1 MSDDAKSPNAPEAE
15 EVSLSVQAL
24 IDRLR
29 EEGVADGQNQAARI
43 VSDAERKAHG
53 IIKNA
58 EDQSRAM
65 VDAAR
70 KEADELKSAG
80 HEALKIAA
88 RDAVL
93 DLRAQM
99 TDSFTKDVQRLV
111 SQEMEGEELLQKM
124 ILEAIGRARDDAG
137 LAKADNLEV
146 VLPRDVIG
154 LEDLRRD
161 PEELQE
167 GTLTKFVL
175 MLARE
180 MLKRGLT
187 FGQSS
192 DDAKGIRIVL
202 RDEQVSLDLTDRAV
216 ASVILEHLQPRFR
229 ALLEGIVK

>member
-1 MSDDAKSPNAPEAE
+1 MTDPKAPESA

-29 EEGVADGQNQAARI
+29 EEGVADGQSQAGRI
-43 VSDAERKAHG
+43 VKDAERKAHTILKG
-53 IIKNA
+53 A
-58 EDQSRAM
+58 EDQARTM
-65 VDAAR
+65 VEAAR
-70 KEADELKSAG
+70 KEASELKSAG

-111 SQEMEGEELLQKM
+111 SQEMEDEGLLRQM
-124 ILEAIGRARDDAG
+124 ILEAVGRARDDAG
-137 LAKADNLEV
+137 LKGATNLD
-146 VLPRDVIG
+146 VLLPHDAIG

-180 MLKRGLT
+180 MLKQGLT
-187 FGQSS
+187 FGQSQ
-192 DDAKGIRIVL
+192 DDAKGIRIVS
-202 RDEQVSLDLTDRAV
+202 RDDEVTLELTDKAV
-216 ASVILEHLQPRFR
+216 ASVILDHLQPRFR

>member
-1 MSDDAKSPNAPEAE
+1 MEEQHKAPDAK

-29 EEGVADGQNQAARI
+29 AEGVADGQNQANRI
-43 VSDAERKAHG
+43 VADAERKAHAV
-53 IIKNA
+53 IKAA
-58 EDQSRAM
+58 EDQARAM

-111 SQEMEGEELLQKM
+111 SQEMEEEELLRQM
-124 ILEAIGRARDDAG
+124 ILEAVGRARDDAG
-137 LAKADNLEV
+137 LSGEQNLEIL
-146 VLPRDVIG
+146 LPRDAIG

-175 MLARE
+175 TLAHE
-180 MLKRGLT
+180 MLKQGLS
-187 FGQSS
+187 FGQSA
-192 DDAKGIRIVL
+192 DDAKGIRIVSHEKEVTL
-202 RDEQVSLDLTDRAV
+202 ELTDKAV

>member
-1 MSDDAKSPNAPEAE
+1 MSDQKAPDSPDAT

-29 EEGVADGQNQAARI
+29 AEGVADGEDQAGRI
-43 VSDAERKAHG
+43 VQDAERKAHAILKG
-53 IIKNA
+53 A

-65 VDAAR
+65 VEAAQ
-70 KEADELKSAG
+70 KEADELRSAG

-111 SQEMEGEELLQKM
+111 SQEMQDEKLLRAM
-124 ILEAIGRARDDAG
+124 ILEAVGRARDDAG
-137 LAKADNLEV
+137 LAEAQNLEIL
-146 VLPRDVIG
+146 LPHDAIG

-187 FGQSS
+187 FGQSQ
-192 DDAKGIRIVL
+192 DDTKGIRIVS
-202 RDEQVSLDLTDRAV
+202 RDDEVTLELTDKAV